1 MRSLLLITAV
11 LVVASPRVANAQ
23 RAEGSL
29 GGGVGW
35 SRYVDPRLGT
45 TVDVP
50 AGLFSAPA
58 GKPSRGSG
66 ERFATA
72 DRRAQMAVYTMRN
85 EAGDTPASYVRKNL
99 KPNRRGLDYDRV
111 TDRFFAISAINA
123 GKVHYTR
130 CNFGRGGMIHCI
142 DLTYPRRETRAW
154 DGIVTRISLSL
165 RPL

>member
-1 MRSLLLITAV
+1 MRSLLLISAV
-11 LVVASPRVANAQ
+11 LVVASSGVASAQ
-23 RAEGSL
+23 RTEGGL
-29 GGGVGW
+29 GSGLGW
-35 SRYVDPRLGT
+35 SRYVDGRLGT

-50 AGLFSAPA
+50 AGLFSTPA

-66 ERFATA
+66 ERFTTA
-72 DRRAQMAVYTMRN
+72 DRRAQMAIYTMRN
-85 EAGDTPASYVRKNL
+85 EAGDTPGSYVRKNL

-111 TDRFFAISAINA
+111 TDRFFAISAIAA